1 MDKSLAEL
9 PELVIDREAWH
20 AVIHGVATH
29 PSSFS
34 LARPSRVEGGDGQLA
49 LPTDRAWKEVFNL
62 QEEEKV
68 MPPEAM
74 RREGAPEIL

>member
-1 MDKSLAEL
+1 MGTRLLSWCL
-9 PELVIDREAWH
+9 PASRP
-20 AVIHGVATH
+20 H